1 MDKKFLPSDIAA
13 EADWAATKGQPGFIN
28 NKPNLTIYAEK
39 TAIAET
45 LKSYETTKSV
55 EARIE
60 NVTKNFNE
68 TLKDYE
74 TTKSVNEKVEVLNQ
88 EIAKR
93 ARKTEVDKAFQD
105 T

>member
-1 MDKKFLPSDIAA
+1 MA
-13 EADWAATKGQPGFIN
+13 EADWSATKGQSGFIN
-28 NKPNLTIYAEK
+28 NKPDLTVYAEK
-39 TAIAET
+39 AAIAET
-45 LKSYETTKSV
+45 LKNYETTKSA
-55 EARIE
+55 ETRIE

-74 TTKSVNEKVEVLNQ
+74 TTQAVNEKVETLNQ

-93 ARKTEVDKAFQD
+93 ATKKEVEKAFQD

>member
-13 EADWAATKGQPGFIN
+13 EADWSATEGQPGFIN
-28 NKPNLTIYAEK
+28 NKPDLTVYAKK
-39 TAIAET
+39 TAITET
-45 LKSYETTKSV
+45 LKSYETTKSA

-68 TLKDYE
+68 TLKNYE
-74 TTKSVNEKVEVLNQ
+74 TAKSANEKVEALNQ

-93 ARKTEVDKAFQD
+93 ATKKEVE
-105 T
+105 